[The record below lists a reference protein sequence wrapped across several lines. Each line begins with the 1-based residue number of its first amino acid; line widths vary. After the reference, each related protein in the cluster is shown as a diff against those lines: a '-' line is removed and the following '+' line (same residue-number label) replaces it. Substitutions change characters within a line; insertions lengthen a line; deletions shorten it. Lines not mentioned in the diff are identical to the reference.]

1 MWAFIIIFI
10 LIVFTLVSRDIIEG
24 KGFYD
29 LARRTGESISLTL
42 IVFLSV
48 FLFTLMLTGNSKE
61 VINEYKIDNTYKNI
75 QIEGDEFLVFEELDF
90 VVPAEEAIVY
100 FTHEKKYD
108 KNILIEENTIINKN
122 IFSKIV
128 GLDGKTV
135 KTTYR
140 LYINK

>member
-1 MWAFIIIFI
+1 MWFSIIIFI
-10 LIVFTLVSRDIIEG
+10 LIVFILISKDIIDG

-29 LARRTGESISLTL
+29 FDLRIVQSIGVTL
-42 IVFLSV
+42 IMFLSV
-48 FLFTLMLTGNSKE
+48 FLFTLLLTGSSKE
-61 VINEYKIDNTYKNI
+61 VINEYKIDNTYKSI
-75 QIEGDEFLVFEELDF
+75 QIEGNEFLIFDELDF
-90 VVPAEEAIVY
+90 VIPAEEAVVY
-100 FTHEKKYD
+100 FTHEKKHD

-122 IFSKIV
+122 IFSKII

>member
-1 MWAFIIIFI
+1 MWFSIIIFI
-10 LIVFTLVSRDIIEG
+10 LIIFILISKDIIEG

-29 LARRTGESISLTL
+29 LASRIAESMTLTL
-42 IVFLSV
+42 VVFLSV
-48 FLFTLMLTGNSKE
+48 LLLTLLLTGNSKE
-61 VINEYKIDNTYKNI
+61 VINEYKIDDTYKSI
-75 QIEGDEFLVFEELDF
+75 QIEGNEFLVFEELDF

-135 KTTYR
+135 KTTYK

>member
-10 LIVFTLVSRDIIEG
+10 LIVSIFISKDIIEG
-24 KGFYD
+24 RKFYN
-29 LARRTGESISLTL
+29 LASHIAESMTIAL

-48 FLFTLMLTGNSKE
+48 LLLTLLLTGNSKE
-61 VINEYKIDNTYKNI
+61 VINEYKIDNTYKSI
-75 QIEGDEFLVFEELDF
+75 QIEGNEFLVFEELDF

-108 KNILIEENTIINKN
+108 KNILIEENTTINKN
-122 IFSKIV
+122 IFSKII

>member
-10 LIVFTLVSRDIIEG
+10 LIVFILISKDIIEG
-24 KGFYD
+24 KGSYNFY
-29 LARRTGESISLTL
+29 LHIVQSIALTL
-42 IVFLSV
+42 IVFFVS
-48 FLFTLMLTGNSKE
+48 FIFTLMLTGNNKE
-61 VINEYKIDNTYKNI
+61 VINEYKIDNTYKSI

-122 IFSKIV
+122 IFSKII